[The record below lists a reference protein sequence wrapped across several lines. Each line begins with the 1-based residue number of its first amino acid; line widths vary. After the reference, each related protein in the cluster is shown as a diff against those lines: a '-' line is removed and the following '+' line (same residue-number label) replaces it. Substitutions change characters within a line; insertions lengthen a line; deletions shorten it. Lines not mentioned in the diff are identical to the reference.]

1 MMFLTDF
8 KRWAL
13 SSAGEAFR
21 PGEQHEQKSK
31 GRKMYKKLSSVARI
45 QDPWCA
51 GGHVKKI

>member
-31 GRKMYKKLSSVARI
+31 GGKMYKKLSSVARI
-45 QDPWCA
+45 QDP
-51 GGHVKKI
+51 